1 MMRRKDEGKREGRKW
16 KKGGGN
22 VGDFEICL

>member
-1 MMRRKDEGKREGRKW
+1 MMRGKDEGKREWRKW